1 MIEEPKFE
9 EFWHRDVE
17 ESIRQGTT
25 KPFKEEAVLQ
35 VSDWGFRLADLQ
47 VHKKCKRKG
56 VLSWLKSLYSEAE
69 CELAGFLG
77 PIHIWQVYFLLFSFF
92 VSALIL
98 VNFFKTKYFDAFS
111 ITLWLKSIIIYCW
124 LTFFIRTLRISSSQI
139 IDMYVLCL
147 GCPNSLWIYSE
158 G

>member
-25 KPFKEEAVLQ
+25 KPFIEEAVLQ
-35 VSDWGFRLADLQ
+35 VSDWGFRLEDLQ

-77 PIHIWQVYFLLFSFF
+77 PIHIWQVYLLLCSCF
-92 VSALIL
+92 VSASIL
-98 VNFFKTKYFDAFS
+98 VNFF
-111 ITLWLKSIIIYCW
+111 
-124 LTFFIRTLRISSSQI
+124 
-139 IDMYVLCL
+139 
-147 GCPNSLWIYSE
+147 
-158 G
+158 